1 MEEGLP
7 RRGKTTIAPEVLVT
21 IARLSALSV
30 PGVARMSTVPLA
42 VDRLFQRSASEG
54 VRLDVRG
61 HSVLV
66 DLHVVIQH
74 DAAVR
79 EVGRAVQAAVT
90 RAIQDMVG
98 MQVLA
103 VNVHIEDVAF
113 PEIAARPE
121 SA

>member
-1 MEEGLP
+1 MKEELP

-30 PGVARMSTVPLA
+30 PGVARLSTAPLA
-42 VDRLFQRSASEG
+42 VDRLFQRSAGEG

-61 HSVLV
+61 HSVVV

-74 DAAVR
+74 DANVR
-79 EVGRAVQAAVT
+79 EVGRALQAAVT

-113 PEIAARPE
+113 PETVARSE
-121 SA
+121 ST

>member
-1 MEEGLP
+1 MNEVLP

-30 PGVARMSTVPLA
+30 PGVARMSTAPIA
-42 VDRLFQRSASEG
+42 VDRLFQRSANEG

-66 DLHVVIQH
+66 DLHLVIQH
-74 DAAVR
+74 DASVR
-79 EVGRAVQAAVT
+79 EVGREVQSAVT

-103 VNVHIEDVAF
+103 VNVHIDDVAF
-113 PEIAARPE
+113 AELAAPPERP
-121 SA
+121 

>member
-1 MEEGLP
+1 MDETLP

-30 PGVARMSTVPLA
+30 PGVARMSTAPIA
-42 VDRLFQRSASEG
+42 VDRLFQRSINEG

-61 HSVLV
+61 QSVLV
-66 DLHVVIQH
+66 DLHVVIRH
-74 DAAVR
+74 DANVR
-79 EVGRAVQAAVT
+79 EVGRAVQTAVT
-90 RAIQDMVG
+90 RAIQDLVG

-113 PEIAARPE
+113 PEVTPRLERP
-121 SA
+121 